1 MADIKLDN
9 FKGLSFKIDMKQPI
23 ETYSNKCKEIVS
35 QLSPKGKRG
44 KYAKG
49 WQVKLSELRNGDVL
63 AEVWNA
69 TDWQLTHLLENGHI
83 IANKKGGV
91 GWASAKPHI
100 EKAYQ
105 QVKAPF
111 IEAMKNVVI
120 K

>member
-35 QLSPKGKRG
+35 RLSPEGKRG
-44 KYAKG
+44 KYEKG
-49 WQVKLSELRNGDVL
+49 WRVKLSELRNGDVM

-83 IANKKGGV
+83 IVNKKGGV
-91 GWASAKPHI
+91 GWASGDGHI
-100 EKAYQ
+100 EQSYQ
-105 QVKAPF
+105 EVKQPF